1 MTLTTSTS
9 WASAGLQ
16 LVDKPRTITV
26 GIADDEVLIRTGVRG
41 VLERSGNVVVVGEA
55 GDGGGALE
63 LARRQRPQVLLMDA
77 SMPGMEG
84 LAAVR
89 MVRRHVPGTQV
100 IMLCTRQTEEM
111 LFPALRAGAAGFL
124 FKSGEPDA
132 LVNAVRAV
140 AAGEAI
146 LSPSATRALIDHFT
160 GADSERRD
168 AARSRIGLL
177 TRREQE
183 VLVYLAQ
190 GMANARIARLMYLSE
205 GAIKAHVSRLLT
217 KLRCDNRVQAA
228 LIARDAALPC

>member
-1 MTLTTSTS
+1 MATSTASS
-9 WASAGLQ
+9 WANGGLQ
-16 LVDKPRTITV
+16 LVNKPRTITV

-41 VLERSGNVVVVGEA
+41 VLERTGTITVAGEA
-55 GDGGGALE
+55 CDASGALE
-63 LARRQRPQVLLMDA
+63 LARRHRPQVLLMDA
-77 SMPGMEG
+77 AMPGMEG

-100 IMLCTRQTEEM
+100 IMLCTPHTEEL

-124 FKSGEPDA
+124 FKNGEPDA

-140 AAGEAI
+140 AAGEAV
-146 LSPSATRALIDHFT
+146 LSPSATRALVDHFT

-168 AARSRIGLL
+168 AARNRISLL

>member
-1 MTLTTSTS
+1 MIEADTDTLRTIS
-9 WASAGLQ
+9 LL
-16 LVDKPRTITV
+16 LVDDHPV
-26 GIADDEVLIRTGVRG
+26 VRKG
-41 VLERSGNVVVVGEA
+41 TRELLEGESDLRVIGEA
-55 GDGGGALE
+55 GSGEEAVTQARALK
-63 LARRQRPQVLLMDA
+63 PDVILMDV
-77 SMPGMEG
+77 SMPGMNGIE
-84 LAAVR
+84 ATRAIKAEQ
-89 MVRRHVPGTQV
+89 PGVGVLVLTSYDDDAYV
-100 IMLCTRQTEEM
+100 
-111 LFPALRAGAAGFL
+111 FALLEAGAAGYL
-124 FKSGEPDA
+124 LKNASEDDLLG
-132 LVNAVRAV
+132 AVRAV

-168 AARSRIGLL
+168 AARSRISLL